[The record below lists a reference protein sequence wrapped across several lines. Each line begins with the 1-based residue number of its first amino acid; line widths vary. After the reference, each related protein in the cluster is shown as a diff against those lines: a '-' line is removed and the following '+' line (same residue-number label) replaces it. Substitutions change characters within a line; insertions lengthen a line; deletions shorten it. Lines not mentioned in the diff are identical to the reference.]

1 MGKTGRTTID
11 INGRTYDAITGALV
25 TSTSSP
31 HKTPKQSKQ
40 LSGQSMDGVVRSSPS
55 ATHHMAKTAKTVHA
69 KPKRSIALHRQ
80 AVARAQHAAHGHEK
94 HTLVA
99 TTRPQHDLTIEHG
112 RSVRAT
118 HISRSQSISK
128 FAPGLSQVTEPRVI
142 VSEPEDSQ
150 ATMAAPAPSLSPKEE
165 LIAKHLAQIANV
177 SHQAKKQPIGKRTKE
192 WLGRSRH
199 GALLASGLS
208 ATLLI
213 GYVTYLNIPN
223 MALRVAAS
231 RAGFEAQLPGYQ
243 PSGFRFSGPIAYQAG
258 EITMQYSSNTDNRR
272 YIIREKES
280 SWDSQTLLDTHVSPQ
295 TGGLH
300 ATYQERGLIVY
311 VYGGSSATWVNGG
324 VWYTIEGNAG
334 LTTEQ
339 LLKIAASL

>member
-1 MGKTGRTTID
+1 MGKTGQTTIE

-25 TSTSSP
+25 TSAESST
-31 HKTPKQSKQ
+31 KVPKHSK
-40 LSGQSMDGVVRSSPS
+40 GHAGKSMDGFMRASSAASHSPKP
-55 ATHHMAKTAKTVHA
+55 AKAMHA
-69 KPKRSIALHRQ
+69 RTKRSIALHRQ
-80 AVARAQHAAHGHEK
+80 AVAKSRHEAHGHHK
-94 HTLVA
+94 STLA
-99 TTRPQHDLTIEHG
+99 NRPLHELNIEHK
-112 RSVRAT
+112 RSERAK
-118 HISRSQSISK
+118 HVSRSQSISK
-128 FAPGLSQVTEPRVI
+128 FAPGLSQVTEPSI
-142 VSEPEDSQ
+142 IASQPEHTQD
-150 ATMAAPAPSLSPKEE
+150 TVAAPATSLSPKEE

-177 SHQAKKQPIGKRTKE
+177 SHQAKKQPISKRTKE

-199 GALLASGLS
+199 GALLATGLS

-243 PSGFRFSGPIAYQAG
+243 PAGFRFSGPIAYQAG
-258 EITMQYSSNTDNRR
+258 EITMQYSSNTDDRR
-272 YIIREKES
+272 YIIKEKES

-311 VYGGSSATWVNGG
+311 IYGGSSATWVNGG